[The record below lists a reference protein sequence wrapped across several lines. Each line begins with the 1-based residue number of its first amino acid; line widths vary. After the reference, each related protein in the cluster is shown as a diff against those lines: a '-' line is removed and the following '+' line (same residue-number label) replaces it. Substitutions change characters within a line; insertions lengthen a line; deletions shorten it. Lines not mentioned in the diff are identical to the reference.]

1 MNCDSTILAI
11 NEFILQTTSFM
22 NEFLQTC
29 ESKLNRLNNR
39 VIELEAATSLLE
51 TKINGVQQEI
61 YCNKGVQFLEKLQ
74 GKGEMEDS
82 LPSPSRTS
90 TSKPVATPSQ
100 IPPLP
105 TNPPPLPSSTSQVRW
120 KDHPVY
126 RKYFKLLQMG
136 MPVEHVRSK
145 MQMDGLDE
153 NLIDNNPDVFVPEE
167 YM

>member
-1 MNCDSTILAI
+1 M
-11 NEFILQTTSFM
+11 
-22 NEFLQTC
+22 
-29 ESKLNRLNNR
+29 
-39 VIELEAATSLLE
+39 
-51 TKINGVQQEI
+51 
-61 YCNKGVQFLEKLQ
+61 
-74 GKGEMEDS
+74 
-82 LPSPSRTS
+82 PSPSRTS

-126 RKYFKLLQMG
+126 RKYFRLLQMG

-153 NLIDNNPDVFVPEE
+153 HLIESCLVALVRCSNNPDVFVPEE